1 MKNFFRKL
9 VAGTRRRF
17 EEDGYDLDLTYI
29 IPNRI
34 IAMSYPAQGIESN
47 WRNPIEKVSTFKQAS
62 TQNKQRRF
70 SPFGKY
76 LKLTYGRCLSFCKN
90 DMGTNTGSSILRRE
104 QPTTR
109 RSTLETEWVSIT
121 GQTTMDLLL
130 YSFSR
135 LPIRLI
141 LGWKV
146 STIKDSHLLFCW
158 LADDENVVIVHC
170 NSGKGRTGT
179 AICALLLFI
188 GYFDN
193 VDDCLRFYGKQ
204 RFTDTKGVSQPC

>member
-1 MKNFFRKL
+1 
-9 VAGTRRRF
+9 
-17 EEDGYDLDLTYI
+17 
-29 IPNRI
+29 
-34 IAMSYPAQGIESN
+34 
-47 WRNPIEKVSTFKQAS
+47 
-62 TQNKQRRF
+62 
-70 SPFGKY
+70 
-76 LKLTYGRCLSFCKN
+76 
-90 DMGTNTGSSILRRE
+90 MGTNTGSSILQRE